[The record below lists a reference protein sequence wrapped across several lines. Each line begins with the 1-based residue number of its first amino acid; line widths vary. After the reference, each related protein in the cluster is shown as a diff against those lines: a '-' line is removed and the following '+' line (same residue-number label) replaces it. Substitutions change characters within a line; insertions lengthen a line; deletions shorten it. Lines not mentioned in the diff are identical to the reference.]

1 MGGWESY
8 KDREEIRDVR
18 KAHRFVKNF
27 LTSRSYM
34 GTKDSS
40 FLSMTRILSVVLGDK
55 GTRQKNNVTLFVSY
69 LHDFKVH
76 CTYLVYSRTTP
87 ISLQSSH
94 TRTLG

>member
-1 MGGWESY
+1 MG
-8 KDREEIRDVR
+8 I
-18 KAHRFVKNF
+18 
-27 LTSRSYM
+27 
-34 GTKDSS
+34 KDSS

-55 GTRQKNNVTLFVSY
+55 GRTIKKNHVTLFVSY

-76 CTYLVYSRTTP
+76 GTYLVYSQTTP

>member
-1 MGGWESY
+1 
-8 KDREEIRDVR
+8 
-18 KAHRFVKNF
+18 
-27 LTSRSYM
+27 M

-40 FLSMTRILSVVLGDK
+40 FLSVTRILSVVLGDK
-55 GTRQKNNVTLFVSY
+55 GTKKNNNMNNITLFVTY